1 MFVSW
6 TLLYPSLVMMADCHV
21 TQFLLAGVCWLSLG
35 LFFCFLG
42 LLFFPQ
48 QIYSVCLVSMGR
60 IMAKG

>member
-1 MFVSW
+1 
-6 TLLYPSLVMMADCHV
+6 MMADCHV